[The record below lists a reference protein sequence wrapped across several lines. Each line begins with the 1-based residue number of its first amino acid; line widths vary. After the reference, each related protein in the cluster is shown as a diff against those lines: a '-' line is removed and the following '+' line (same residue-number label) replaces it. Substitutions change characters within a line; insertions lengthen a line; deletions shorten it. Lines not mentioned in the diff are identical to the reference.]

1 MTTALIVDDEPK
13 LVNYLVVKLAKLWPE
28 LDVVGTA
35 ENGLEAVTLAQ
46 KLKPDI
52 VFLDIKMP
60 GLNGLAVAEMLPK
73 HSKIVFVTAFD
84 QYAADAF
91 EQSAVDY
98 LLKPVGEE
106 RLTKTIQRLKQKE
119 PVAKADLVALV
130 KTLTSP
136 KVSFLQWLR
145 VGLDDI
151 TELVPIQDVVYFKAD
166 LKYIDVVTQ
175 NKTYLLRQSLSD
187 LESQLDP
194 DVFWRINRG
203 CIVRVDQIAKAKRDF
218 RGRYNITLHDQDQ
231 TLRASQP
238 FGYLFKKS

>member
-145 VGLDDI
+145 VGLGDI

-218 RGRYNITLHDQDQ
+218 RGRYDITLHDQDQ

>member
-151 TELVPIQDVVYFKAD
+151 TELVPIQDVVYFKVD

-218 RGRYNITLHDQDQ
+218 RGRYDITLHDQDQ

>member
-13 LVNYLVVKLAKLWPE
+13 LINYLVVKLAKLWPE
-28 LDVVGTA
+28 LDVVGTS
-35 ENGLEAVTLAQ
+35 ENGLEAVTLA
-46 KLKPDI
+46 KKIKPDI

-218 RGRYNITLHDQDQ
+218 RGRYDITLHDQDQ

>member
-13 LVNYLVVKLAKLWPE
+13 LINYLVVKLAKLWPE
-28 LDVVGTA
+28 LDVVGTS
-35 ENGLEAVTLAQ
+35 ENGLEAVTLA
-46 KLKPDI
+46 KKIKPDI

-119 PVAKADLVALV
+119 PVAKGDLVALV

-218 RGRYNITLHDQDQ
+218 RGRYEITLHDEDQ

>member
-136 KVSFLQWLR
+136 KVSFLKWLR

-151 TELVPIQDVVYFKAD
+151 TELVPIQDVVYFKVD

-218 RGRYNITLHDQDQ
+218 RGRYDITLHDQDQ

>member
-1 MTTALIVDDEPK
+1 M
-13 LVNYLVVKLAKLWPE
+13 
-28 LDVVGTA
+28 VGTA

-136 KVSFLQWLR
+136 RVSFLQWLR
-145 VGLDDI
+145 VGLGDI

-218 RGRYNITLHDQDQ
+218 RGRYDITLHDQDQ

>member
-1 MTTALIVDDEPK
+1 MATALIVDDEPK
-13 LVNYLVVKLAKLWPE
+13 LINYLVVKLAKLWPE

-136 KVSFLQWLR
+136 KVSFLKWLR

-151 TELVPIQDVVYFKAD
+151 TELVPIQDVVYFKVD

-218 RGRYNITLHDQDQ
+218 RGRYDITLHDQDQ

>member
-60 GLNGLAVAEMLPK
+60 GLNGLAVAETLPK
-73 HSKIVFVTAFD
+73 DSKIVFVTAFD

-218 RGRYNITLHDQDQ
+218 RGRYDITLYDQDQ

>member
-1 MTTALIVDDEPK
+1 VATALIVDDEPK
-13 LVNYLVVKLAKLWPE
+13 LINYLVVKLAKLWPE

-218 RGRYNITLHDQDQ
+218 RGRYDITLHDQDQ

>member
-60 GLNGLAVAEMLPK
+60 GLNGLAVAETLPK
-73 HSKIVFVTAFD
+73 DSKIVFVTAFD
-84 QYAADAF
+84 QYAAGAF

-98 LLKPVGEE
+98 LLKPIGEE

-151 TELVPIQDVVYFKAD
+151 TELVPIQDVVYFKVD

-218 RGRYNITLHDQDQ
+218 RGRYDITLHDQDQ

>member
-60 GLNGLAVAEMLPK
+60 GLNGLAVAETLPK
-73 HSKIVFVTAFD
+73 DSKIVFVTAFD

-151 TELVPIQDVVYFKAD
+151 TELVPIQDVVYFKVD

>member
-13 LVNYLVVKLAKLWPE
+13 LINYLVVKLAKLWPE

-35 ENGLEAVTLAQ
+35 ENGLEAVTLA
-46 KLKPDI
+46 KKIKPDI

-119 PVAKADLVALV
+119 PVAKGDLVALV

>member
-13 LVNYLVVKLAKLWPE
+13 LINYLVVKLAKLWPE

-35 ENGLEAVTLAQ
+35 ENGLEAATLAQ

-218 RGRYNITLHDQDQ
+218 RGRYDITLYDQDQ
-231 TLRASQP
+231 TLRVSQP

>member
-1 MTTALIVDDEPK
+1 VATALIVDDEPK
-13 LVNYLVVKLAKLWPE
+13 LINYLVVKLAKLWPE

-145 VGLDDI
+145 VGLGDI

-218 RGRYNITLHDQDQ
+218 RGRYDITLHDQDQ

>member
-13 LVNYLVVKLAKLWPE
+13 LINYLVVKLAKLWPE

-35 ENGLEAVTLAQ
+35 ENGLEAVTLA
-46 KLKPDI
+46 KKIKPDI

-218 RGRYNITLHDQDQ
+218 RGRYEITLHDEDQ

>member
-46 KLKPDI
+46 KLKPEI

-60 GLNGLAVAEMLPK
+60 GLNGLAVAETLPK
-73 HSKIVFVTAFD
+73 DSKIVFVTAFD
-84 QYAADAF
+84 QYAAGAF

-98 LLKPVGEE
+98 LLKPIGEE

-151 TELVPIQDVVYFKAD
+151 TELVPIQDVVYFKVD

-175 NKTYLLRQSLSD
+175 NKTYLLRQSLSAVSYTH
-187 LESQLDP
+187 L
-194 DVFWRINRG
+194 
-203 CIVRVDQIAKAKRDF
+203 
-218 RGRYNITLHDQDQ
+218 TLP
-231 TLRASQP
+231 TI
-238 FGYLFKKS
+238 

>member
-218 RGRYNITLHDQDQ
+218 RGRYDITLHDQDQ

>member
-151 TELVPIQDVVYFKAD
+151 TELVPIQDVVYFKVD

>member
-13 LVNYLVVKLAKLWPE
+13 LINYLVVKLAKLWPE

-145 VGLDDI
+145 VGLGDI

-218 RGRYNITLHDQDQ
+218 RGRYDITLHDQDQ

>member
-91 EQSAVDY
+91 EQYAVDY

-218 RGRYNITLHDQDQ
+218 RGRYDITLHDQDQ

>member
-136 KVSFLQWLR
+136 KVSFLKWLR

-218 RGRYNITLHDQDQ
+218 RGRYDITLHDQDQ

>member
-1 MTTALIVDDEPK
+1 VATALIVDDEPK

-136 KVSFLQWLR
+136 RVSFLQWLR
-145 VGLDDI
+145 VGLGDI

-218 RGRYNITLHDQDQ
+218 RGRYDITLHDQDQ

>member
-13 LVNYLVVKLAKLWPE
+13 LINYLVVKLAKLWPE

-119 PVAKADLVALV
+119 PVAKGDLVALV

>member
-13 LVNYLVVKLAKLWPE
+13 LINYLVVKLAKLWPE

-60 GLNGLAVAEMLPK
+60 GLNGLAVAETLPK
-73 HSKIVFVTAFD
+73 DSKIVFVTAFD

-218 RGRYNITLHDQDQ
+218 RGRYDITLHDQDQ

>member
-13 LVNYLVVKLAKLWPE
+13 LINYLVVKLAKLWPE

-218 RGRYNITLHDQDQ
+218 RGRYDITLYDQDQ
-231 TLRASQP
+231 TLRVSQP

>member
-13 LVNYLVVKLAKLWPE
+13 LINYLVVKLAKLWPE

-60 GLNGLAVAEMLPK
+60 GLNGLAVAETLPK
-73 HSKIVFVTAFD
+73 DSKIVFVTAFD

-218 RGRYNITLHDQDQ
+218 RGRYDITLYDQDQ

>member
-1 MTTALIVDDEPK
+1 MTTALVVDDEPN
-13 LVNYLVVKLAKLWPE
+13 LVDYLVIKLAKLWPE

-35 ENGLEAVTLAQ
+35 YNGLEAVTLAQ

-60 GLNGLAVAEMLPK
+60 GLNGLAVAEKLPK
-73 HSKIVFVTAFD
+73 DSKIVFVTEFD
-84 QYAADAF
+84 QYAIDAF
-91 EQSAVDY
+91 QQSAVDY
-98 LLKPVGEE
+98 LLKPIGEE

-119 PVAKADLVALV
+119 PVAQGDLVALV

-145 VGLDDI
+145 VGKDDI
-151 TELVPIQDVVYFKAD
+151 TELVAIRDVVYFKAD

-203 CIVRVDQIAKAKRDF
+203 CIVRVDQIAQAKRDF
-218 RGRYNITLHDQDQ
+218 RGRYEITLHDQDQ

-238 FGYLFKKS
+238 FGYLFNKS

>member
-60 GLNGLAVAEMLPK
+60 GLNGLAVAETLPK
-73 HSKIVFVTAFD
+73 DSKIVFVTAFD

-136 KVSFLQWLR
+136 KVSFLKWLR

-218 RGRYNITLHDQDQ
+218 RGRYDITLYDQDQ

>member
-1 MTTALIVDDEPK
+1 MATALIVDDEPK
-13 LVNYLVVKLAKLWPE
+13 LINYLVVKLAKLWPE

-218 RGRYNITLHDQDQ
+218 RGRYDITLHDQDQ